1 MGKRSLYIVGGGD
14 FGREVETH
22 LDRVPEGDRNWR
34 IAGFLDDNP
43 SSLEGYPSDY
53 KVVGSVS
60 DYQFQV
66 GDLAIIA
73 VATPKVKRGLF
84 EILRRK
90 VKLLTFISPDAIV
103 GKFTKIGEGCILG
116 PRVVI
121 GPNVILGD
129 GVCVNTGS
137 MIGHDTAIG
146 DFSSLM
152 ANNNIAGKCRVG
164 EEVYFAST
172 VTVIPSRSICDG
184 ALIGAGSVVIRDIK
198 ERRTVFG
205 NPANYL

>member
-1 MGKRSLYIVGGGD
+1 LGKRSLYIVGGGD

-73 VATPKVKRGLF
+73 VATPKIKRGLF